1 MCARWWRSSGQSVCH
16 FDLFTFM
23 TWHAKLALNYAQ
35 GAGKTSVQFT
45 HDGPLRILKSLYPEG
60 QSICHNVLVHPP
72 GGLVGGDVLD
82 IDVQVA
88 EGAHAL
94 VTTPGA
100 TRFYKSNG
108 KPALQRTKLKLDAG
122 ARLEWLP
129 LEAIAY
135 NACDAIN
142 HLEFDL
148 AEGAQLLTWDVTA
161 LGLPLAAQPFELG
174 VFEQHIEWPGRF
186 LERGVINALDDL
198 LLNGDLGL
206 AGQRCI
212 ASLIYVSGTPISRQ
226 QREHLLESTH
236 ELLQSAAP
244 EVVSGVTSPNEN
256 MLVLRGVSPVV
267 ESVMMLW
274 KTVWMYWRK
283 ELWGISG
290 GAPRIWSM

>member
-82 IDVQVA
+82 IDVYVA

-161 LGLPLAAQPFELG
+161 LGLPLAAQPFEQG
-174 VFEQHIEWPGRF
+174 VFEQHIEWPERF

>member
-161 LGLPLAAQPFELG
+161 LGLPLAAQPFEQG
-174 VFEQHIEWPGRF
+174 VFEQHIEWPERF

>member
-60 QSICHNVLVHPP
+60 PGICHNVLVHPP

-94 VTTPGA
+94 ITTPGA
-100 TRFYKSNG
+100 TRFYRSNG

-161 LGLPLAAQPFELG
+161 LGLPLAAQPFEQG
-174 VFEQHIEWPGRF
+174 VFEQHIEWPERF